1 MATLSV
7 FALLTAVFLPDTV
20 GCPGLACPHTHTHT
34 HTQPKISA
42 FGWRS
47 SSTQMWPA
55 QIGEESMTHKQSM
68 FDRGS
73 IFTLVLSPFL
83 AHFASFFVLLFL
95 QTTSVFLA
103 VSVIVD
109 KKKPQKNQ
117 SLDALLL
124 SDIINLPSSMRSG
137 LFSAWITFLV

>member
-47 SSTQMWPA
+47 SSPQMWPA

-83 AHFASFFVLLFL
+83 AHFASFFVLLFFKQPVFFL
-95 QTTSVFLA
+95 QYQWLWIKKNPKKTNPLMLYYCQTSSTCHLQCGPDYFL
-103 VSVIVD
+103 
-109 KKKPQKNQ
+109 PE
-117 SLDALLL
+117 SL
-124 SDIINLPSSMRSG
+124 
-137 LFSAWITFLV
+137 F